1 MFVLSEL
8 RIPGGGGWRRVGWSS
23 GVKVLIRGEI
33 EVDGALRAG
42 GLGSF
47 EPVPV
52 GPKEKRVIRGVL
64 PYTVDIVVRRY
75 LGLFVLVLPLCGV
88 AQTANSQA
96 VSTSSKQQI
105 DALLSRLDARIR
117 GLQLRLGL
125 LGNGREAGDQQA
137 STGEGQKAAV
147 ARKQLF
153 SALAGSPDFDEFNE
167 VVTGLQA
174 ATGNA
179 FKQVECIALRVD
191 QWKPAR
197 AEAGAAF
204 QQSLAMVEAL
214 LERAPGPGE
223 AACRDLECLQK
234 LRISMAVAADDLAVK
249 CEHCLLAGLA
259 ATVRTEVRTAKD
271 LQVLYAPAL
280 AFAVMSREAAAFPRL
295 TSPTE
300 EDLAPGRY
308 VLWARDPKTGKVSEP
323 QTYKI
328 GGGRKEIV
336 IDLPWQ

>member
-1 MFVLSEL
+1 MD
-8 RIPGGGGWRRVGWSS
+8 RW
-23 GVKVLIRGEI
+23 
-33 EVDGALRAG
+33 A
-42 GLGSF
+42 
-47 EPVPV
+47 
-52 GPKEKRVIRGVL
+52 KEKRVIGRGV
-64 PYTVDIVVRRY
+64 PYTVEIVVRRY
-75 LGLFVLVLPLCGV
+75 LGLFVLVMPLSGV
-88 AQTANSQA
+88 AQTANPQA

-105 DALLSRLDARIR
+105 DASLSRLDARIR
-117 GLQLRLGL
+117 DLQSRLGF
-125 LGNGREAGDQQA
+125 LGDQRPAGDQQA
-137 STGEGQKAAV
+137 TTAEGQKAAV
-147 ARKQLF
+147 KRKQLYG
-153 SALAGSPDFDEFNE
+153 ALTGSPDFEEFNE

-174 ATGNA
+174 ATSNA
-179 FKQVECIALRVD
+179 LKQVECIATRVN

-204 QQSLAMVEAL
+204 QQSLAMVDAL

-249 CEHCLLAGLA
+249 CEHCLIAGLA
-259 ATVRTEVRTAKD
+259 ATVRIEVRTAKD

-300 EDLAPGRY
+300 EDLPPGRY